1 MDPKFEINLRQFEQ
15 LEETVWGEITA
26 FVEKWN
32 QTKENKFINDVP
44 FQLAIYFSE
53 ETDKEM
59 QELERILEQKH
70 KEREWVWAKI
80 FIKDLSAKAVEALDY
95 IQFIGDGYPD
105 KFFLNESDAL
115 SPVEPCETC
124 GMVHPHLAIQKN
136 FLQVNETY
144 LDRKKAEPNNKYSPP
159 GLDIVNMPNGAL
171 LVSKSVVELI
181 KKDKNVHGYKFLDV
195 IDQKGEISERLF
207 QLAVDKI
214 ILRPD
219 NLSEEEAICPT
230 CGAVLQN
237 LTKTFAVK
245 KSRLGKSSFF
255 SRNPL
260 GISSMYMSNS
270 LYHFLKSENV
280 RGLGPVQGADL
291 IND

>member
-1 MDPKFEINLRQFEQ
+1 MNPKFEINLRQFEQ
-15 LEETVWGEITA
+15 PEESVWGEIIT
-26 FVEKWN
+26 FVEEWN
-32 QTKENKFINDVP
+32 QTKENKFIKDVP

-59 QELERILEQKH
+59 LELESILEQKH
-70 KEREWVWAKI
+70 KERDWVWAKI
-80 FIKDLSAKAVEALDY
+80 FIKDLSAEAVEAFDY
-95 IQFIGDGYPD
+95 IQFNGDGYPD

-115 SPVEPCETC
+115 SPVEACKTC
-124 GMVHPHLAIQKN
+124 GIVHPHLAIQKKP
-136 FLQVNETY
+136 FQVNETY
-144 LDRKKAEPNNKYSPP
+144 LDRKNAEPNNKYSPS

-171 LVSKSVVELI
+171 LVSKRVVDLI

-195 IDQKGEISERLF
+195 IDQNGETSERLF

-214 ILRPD
+214 ILRSD
-219 NLSEEEAICPT
+219 NLSDEDAICPT
-230 CGAVLQN
+230 CGAVLKN
-237 LTKTFAVK
+237 LETTFAVK

-255 SRNPL
+255 CRNPS

-280 RGLGPVQGADL
+280 RGIGPVQGADV
-291 IND
+291 IS

>member
-1 MDPKFEINLRQFEQ
+1 MAPKFEINLRQFEQ
-15 LEETVWGEITA
+15 PEESVWGEIMA

-32 QTKENKFINDVP
+32 QTKENKFIKDVP

-53 ETDKEM
+53 ETDNEM
-59 QELERILEQKH
+59 QELESILEQKH

-80 FIKDLSAKAVEALDY
+80 FIKDLSAEAVEAFDY
-95 IQFIGDGYPD
+95 IQFSGDGYPD
-105 KFFLNESDAL
+105 EFLLNEPDAL

-124 GMVHPHLAIQKN
+124 GIVHPHLAIQKKP
-136 FLQVNETY
+136 FQVNETY

-171 LVSKSVVELI
+171 LVSKRVAELI
-181 KKDKNVHGYKFLDV
+181 KKDKSVHGYKFLDV
-195 IDQKGEISERLF
+195 IAQKGETSERLF

-219 NLSEEEAICPT
+219 NLSDEDAICRT
-230 CGAVLQN
+230 CGAVLKN
-237 LTKTFAVK
+237 LAKTFAVK

-255 SRNPL
+255 SRNPS

-280 RGLGPVQGADL
+280 RGLTPVQGADV
-291 IND
+291 IS